1 MSGPDAHTLAY
12 RLPAH
17 IYACVVDG
25 GGVLIDLHNNRYTGL
40 DARGITALLH
50 HCPGAR
56 TQPPVP
62 LEPDALRA
70 LTQQLLRAGFLE
82 EAVPAQRDFD
92 PDCIDV
98 HAPLH
103 CLSDLE
109 SIDRRLRPADPVQLL
124 CHCVRT
130 HRWLKTSSLYALACA
145 VRQRKAS
152 LTESFASLPE
162 IVSLAARFARLRPY
176 TFVAHDRCLFHSL
189 ALTSFLLAHGLSC
202 TWVIGVRTRPWA
214 AHSWVQYRDW
224 LLNATPEEVREYVPL
239 LAV

>member
-1 MSGPDAHTLAY
+1 MSGPDAHASAY
-12 RLPAH
+12 CLPAH

-25 GGVLIDLHNNRYTGL
+25 GGVVIDLHTNCYTGL

-56 TQPPVP
+56 AQPLMQ
-62 LEPDALRA
+62 LEPDAMQTLA
-70 LTQQLLRAGFLE
+70 QQLLRAGFLE
-82 EAVPAQRDFD
+82 EALPAHRDFD
-92 PDCIDV
+92 PTCIDL

-103 CLSDLE
+103 GLSDLE
-109 SIDRRLRPADPVQLL
+109 SVDRRLRPSDPVQLL
-124 CHCVRT
+124 RHCVRT
-130 HRWLKTSSLYALACA
+130 HRRLKTSSLYALACA
-145 VRQRKAS
+145 LRQRKAA
-152 LTESFASLPE
+152 LAESPAPLQD

-189 ALTSFLLAHGLSC
+189 ALASFLLAHELSC

-214 AHSWVQYRDW
+214 AHSWVQCQDW
-224 LLNATPEEVREYVPL
+224 LLNASPEEVREYVPL